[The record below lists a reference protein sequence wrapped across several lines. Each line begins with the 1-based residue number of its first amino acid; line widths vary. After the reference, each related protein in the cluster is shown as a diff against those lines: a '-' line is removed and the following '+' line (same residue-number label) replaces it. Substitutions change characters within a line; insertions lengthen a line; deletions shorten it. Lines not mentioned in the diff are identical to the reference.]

1 MINKIKSETIL
12 VSSIA
17 KLEYYNDKYNYLGE
31 NDINILIDKAIGKEK
46 IIALNIDNYYISL
59 SLPKM
64 PKTAD
69 FLITLNEE
77 KHIYTIYIVE
87 MKNAKRLSS
96 FRSSDIIDKFQTTID
111 DFMKVRYS
119 DIFMN
124 EEYKIELKFFFIS
137 DPLKLKEKDISEL
150 EIQKRIKSTKL
161 EFLSQVRPFEFRKRL
176 YQIQYEIP
184 HPLISL
190 KK

>member
-124 EEYKIELKFFFIS
+124 EEYKIELKLFFIS